1 LRALLSYGNDVK
13 DNYQR
18 AGAFADKILR
28 GTKPSNIPVQF
39 PTKFNLVI
47 NLDTAKT
54 LGLTIPAGVISIAD
68 ELVD

>member
-1 LRALLSYGNDVK
+1 LLSYGNDVK

-18 AGAFADKILR
+18 AGTLADKILK
-28 GTKPSNIPVQF
+28 GAKPSDIPVQF

-47 NLDTAKT
+47 NLNTAKT
-54 LGLTIPAGVISIAD
+54 LGLTVPLPLQASAD